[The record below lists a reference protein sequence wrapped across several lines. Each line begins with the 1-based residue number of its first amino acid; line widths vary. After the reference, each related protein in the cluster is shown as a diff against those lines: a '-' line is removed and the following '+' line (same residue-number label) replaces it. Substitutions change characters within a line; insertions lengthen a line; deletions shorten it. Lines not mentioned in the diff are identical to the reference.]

1 MSNVHSS
8 VMFSSSAI
16 AEEGAPF
23 LIIDELQRGGDF
35 CSGRTLLSFISVEFV
50 IEFIL
55 SSWVVAFASACS
67 FISSRAEPMLI
78 SMAGVFVLVVGCRWC

>member
-23 LIIDELQRGGDF
+23 LIIDELQRGGEILFWADA
-35 CSGRTLLSFISVEFV
+35 LVLHLSRVCV
-50 IEFIL
+50 RVYL
-55 SSWVVAFASACS
+55 
-67 FISSRAEPMLI
+67 
-78 SMAGVFVLVVGCRWC
+78 VFLGGGICFGM

>member
-23 LIIDELQRGGDF
+23 LIIDELQRENFVPGGRF
-35 CSGRTLLSFISVEFV
+35 GP
-50 IEFIL
+50 
-55 SSWVVAFASACS
+55 SSQWSLC
-67 FISSRAEPMLI
+67 
-78 SMAGVFVLVVGCRWC
+78 